1 LQLSSKERVSLSKTA
16 EAAAVGRAIENQR
29 RRSDRL
35 FKDPFA
41 RGLVRPVW
49 RAIVDLFSIPG
60 IGAAILAMHERRLP
74 GVLGNLLCRT
84 RYIDDKLLA
93 ALSEGFTQIV
103 ILGSGLDSRA
113 YRIPG
118 IPSARVFE
126 IDRRAVHVW
135 KNERIQRLLGSCPDH
150 VTRVEC
156 DLLIDNLVDVMEAAG
171 LQHSLRTFF
180 IWEGVSQYLTADAV
194 DAVVRFA
201 ADAERGSR
209 IVFTYIDRD
218 VVNSPSTHSDEDRR
232 VVSFVTN
239 AGEPWKFGFDPME
252 LPKYLDSR
260 GLRMLEHLGAT
271 EYRKMFLEP
280 FDRSMNLYE
289 KEFAVVAEVM

>member
-1 LQLSSKERVSLSKTA
+1 VQLSYKELISFSKTA
-16 EAAAVGRAIENQR
+16 ESAAVGRAIENR
-29 RRSDRL
+29 RRQCDRL
-35 FKDPFA
+35 FKDQFA

-49 RAIVDLFSIPG
+49 RVIVDLLSIPG
-60 IGAAILAMHERRLP
+60 VGAAILAMHERRLP

-118 IPSARVFE
+118 MQSVRVFE
-126 IDRRAVHVW
+126 IDRRAVHIW
-135 KNERIQRLLGSCPDH
+135 KSERVQWLLGSIPDH
-150 VTRVEC
+150 VTPVEC
-156 DLLIDNLVDVMEAAG
+156 DLLIGNLVEVMEAAG

-209 IVFTYIDRD
+209 IVFSYISRE
-218 VVNSPSTHSDEDRR
+218 VVNSQSTHNDEDRR
-232 VVSFVTN
+232 VVSFVTK
-239 AGEPWKFGFDPME
+239 AGEPWLFGFDPME
-252 LPKYLDSR
+252 LPEYLNSR
-260 GLRMLEHLGAT
+260 GLRMVEQLGAT

-280 FDRSMNLYE
+280 LGRSMRLYE
-289 KEFAVVAEVM
+289 KEFTVVAEVM

>member
-1 LQLSSKERVSLSKTA
+1 LSKTA
-16 EAAAVGRAIENQR
+16 EAAAVGRAIENR
-29 RRSDRL
+29 RRQCDRL
-35 FKDPFA
+35 FQDPFA
-41 RGLVRPVW
+41 RGLLRPVW
-49 RAIVDLFSIPG
+49 RAIVDLLSIPG
-60 IGAAILAMHERRLP
+60 IGAAILAMHERQLP

-84 RYIDDKLLA
+84 RFIDDKLLA

-118 IPSARVFE
+118 IQSARVFE
-126 IDRRAVHVW
+126 IDRRAVHFW

-150 VTRVEC
+150 VTRIEC
-156 DLLIDNLVDVMEAAG
+156 DLLIDNLVDDMKAAG

-194 DAVVRFA
+194 DAVVRFV
-201 ADAERGSR
+201 ADAESGSR

-218 VVNSPSTHSDEDRR
+218 VINSPSTHNDQDRR

-239 AGEPWKFGFDPME
+239 AGEVWKFGFNPVE
-252 LPKYLDSR
+252 LPNYLGSH
-260 GLRMLEHLGAT
+260 GLRMLEHLGVA

-280 FDRSMNLYE
+280 LDRSMSLYE